1 MVDLRARLHD
11 ASEGVGPL
19 AYLLLRSRF
28 FIGEVDYRG
37 AV

>member
-19 AYLLLRSRF
+19 AYLLRSRF